1 MAMPHPAPQA
11 STHSEVHAGL
21 SASVVLTVSEAD
33 TALHLRSG
41 DVPVLGTPR
50 LVALCEEASCRALEG
65 RLAPGC
71 TSVGTRV
78 QFDHLVPVPV
88 GAVVK
93 ADATLG
99 KVEARRL
106 VFTVSVALVARD
118 QAALVAAGRHTRV
131 VVQRAAFLE
140 KAGCPEPEFGR
151 PGSGS
156 EGGDGSGGAGSGG
169 GDEAAGAE
177 RPSGG

>member
-1 MAMPHPAPQA
+1 MAMPHPAPRA
-11 STHSEVHAGL
+11 STPSEVHAGL
-21 SASVVLTVSEAD
+21 SASVALTVTKAD

-88 GAVVK
+88 GATVK
-93 ADATLG
+93 ADATLE

-118 QAALVAAGRHTRV
+118 QASLVAAGRLTRV

-140 KAGCPEPEFGR
+140 KAGCPEPG
-151 PGSGS
+151 PNG
-156 EGGDGSGGAGSGG
+156 
-169 GDEAAGAE
+169 EAAGAE